1 MVLSP
6 ATFLPHLLRCDDYTR
21 MQRRHHRWKLFF
33 LSGVGG
39 PGFTAVPKSADDAG
53 LVDLELCKQSYVLIG
68 LRSL

>member
-6 ATFLPHLLRCDDYTR
+6 ATFLPHPLHCDDHTG

-39 PGFTAVPKSADDAG
+39 PSFTAVQKSADDAG
-53 LVDLELCKQSYVLIG
+53 LVDLELCKQSNRLIG
-68 LRSL
+68 LHSL